1 MMVAGGALESRRVTR
16 VQTMAHNRLDR
27 ELSSAPFKRFGSIQR
42 LSRDRSGHA
51 SVEHVRHQ
59 LFVGRDRRTR
69 ANALIKVLTKP
80 GLVYE
85 HNLANEIATLSTI
98 NRELPDSRYFPVLWD
113 HGRLPNGRVFV
124 IMSLF
129 DEWPLATT
137 IGPERMPQ
145 RLVAYLRTSV
155 EVARALGDLHRIGVF
170 HVDLNP
176 MNILYR
182 AEQGRPVIRIVDFES
197 SYEVA
202 RHSNGVGYDPPT
214 TPGFCA
220 PEVRQGK
227 APDGRADVFS
237 LGAVLYTLIAGY
249 GWSCATELSPRIQ
262 ADANI
267 DVDLKAVLLAAVEP
281 DAGKRYHSI
290 HDMYDALATYVES
303 IWPGR
308 S

>member
-1 MMVAGGALESRRVTR
+1 
-16 VQTMAHNRLDR
+16 MAPRNRLDR
-27 ELSSAPFKRFGSIQR
+27 YLQSAPFKRFGSIQR
-42 LSRDRSGHA
+42 LGPDRSGHA

-59 LFVGRDRRTR
+59 LYVGRDVRTR

-85 HNLANEIATLSTI
+85 HNLTNEIALLSTI
-98 NRELPDSRYFPVLWD
+98 NRELPDSRYFPLLWD
-113 HGRLPNGRVFV
+113 HGRLPDGRIFL

-137 IGPERMPQ
+137 IGPERMPH
-145 RLVAYLRTSV
+145 RLVGHLRTSL
-155 EVARALGDLHRIGVF
+155 EVATALAELHRIDVF

-182 AEQGRPVIRIVDFES
+182 VEQNRPVIRIVDFES

-202 RHSNGVGYDPPT
+202 RHSSGVVYNPPT
-214 TPGFCA
+214 TPKFGA
-220 PEVRQGK
+220 PEVRHGRT
-227 APDGRADVFS
+227 PDGRADVFS
-237 LGAVLYTLIAGY
+237 LGWVLYTLIAGY
-249 GWSCATELSPRIQ
+249 GWTWDVGTSATIEADAEIDTELRTILLTAVQ
-262 ADANI
+262 QDAD
-267 DVDLKAVLLAAVEP
+267 
-281 DAGKRYHSI
+281 KRYQSI
-290 HDMYDALATYVES
+290 KEMSAALTVYLES

>member
-1 MMVAGGALESRRVTR
+1 VAR
-16 VQTMAHNRLDR
+16 NRLDR
-27 ELSSAPFKRFGSIQR
+27 HLQSAPFKRFGTIQR
-42 LSRDRSGHA
+42 LGPDRSGHA

-59 LFVGRDRRTR
+59 LYTGRDTRTR

-85 HNLANEIATLSTI
+85 QNLTNEIATLSTI

-113 HGRLPNGRVFV
+113 HGRLPDGRIFL

-129 DEWPLATT
+129 DEWPLETT
-137 IGPERMPQ
+137 IGPERMPD
-145 RLVAYLRTSV
+145 RLVAHLRTCL
-155 EVARALGDLHRIGVF
+155 EVARALGDLHRIRIF

-182 AEQGRPVIRIVDFES
+182 IEQGRPVIRIVDFES
-197 SYEVA
+197 SYDVA
-202 RHSNGVGYDPPT
+202 RHSNGVVYNPPT

-220 PEVRQGK
+220 PEVHQTV
-227 APDGRADVFS
+227 PDGRADVFS
-237 LGAVLYTLIAGY
+237 LGAVLYTIIAGY
-249 GWSCATELSPRIQ
+249 EWTWRAELAASIE
-262 ADANI
+262 ADAEI
-267 DVDLKAVLLAAVEP
+267 DADLRTILMTAVERDADRRYQSIQKMYAALAA
-281 DAGKRYHSI
+281 Y
-290 HDMYDALATYVES
+290 LES

>member
-1 MMVAGGALESRRVTR
+1 MSAKRLPRRCSTANCSRLRSNVSAAFSVW
-16 VQTMAHNRLDR
+16 VQ
-27 ELSSAPFKRFGSIQR
+27 
-42 LSRDRSGHA
+42 DRSGHA

-59 LFVGRDRRTR
+59 LYVGRDTRTR

-85 HNLANEIATLSTI
+85 HNLTNEIATLSTI
-98 NRELPDSRYFPVLWD
+98 NRELPDSRYFPLLWD
-113 HGRLPNGRVFV
+113 HGRLPDGRVFL

-137 IGPERMPQ
+137 IGPERMPH
-145 RLVAYLRTSV
+145 RLVAHLRTSL
-155 EVARALGDLHRIGVF
+155 EVARALADLHRIRVF

-182 AEQGRPVIRIVDFES
+182 VEQGRPVIRIVDFES

-202 RHSNGVGYDPPT
+202 RHSSGVVYNPPT

-220 PEVRQGK
+220 PEVHGR

-249 GWSCATELSPRIQ
+249 GWTWDAELSR
-262 ADANI
+262 A
-267 DVDLKAVLLAAVEP
+267 
-281 DAGKRYHSI
+281 H
-290 HDMYDALATYVES
+290 
-303 IWPGR
+303 R
-308 S
+308 SRRRRSMPISEQSC